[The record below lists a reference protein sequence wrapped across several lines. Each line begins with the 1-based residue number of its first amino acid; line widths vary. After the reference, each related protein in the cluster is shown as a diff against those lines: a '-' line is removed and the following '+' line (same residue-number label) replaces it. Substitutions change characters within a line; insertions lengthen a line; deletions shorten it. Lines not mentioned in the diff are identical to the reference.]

1 MTERELVAYRMRI
14 WECLEAE
21 DAEAVREGIGRV
33 LAEAVGAEG
42 VVEGGDEAFRTAHR
56 VRLPSG
62 RVLRVV
68 RARPL
73 SRQERRTLR
82 ILGREAER
90 VFAVLDRVKAA
101 VEGERH
107 RQAVWLHQ
115 GPAQALTD
123 ALLALRLYRQGA
135 ASDAARELLDQA
147 VERVQR
153 AVEEVRGR
161 IRALKSPDAA
171 FVGIDQ
177 AVRATWEQ
185 VRPMT
190 QARLV
195 LDLEHSGPLPLHV
208 EEGIA
213 AVACEA
219 ITNAARHARASRIE
233 VRLRRV
239 RGAVV
244 LEVWDDG
251 RGMDG
256 SGLRRTKGSFGLA
269 LMREQVAR
277 LRGRLRIRS
286 GPQGT
291 RVRVAVPLGV
301 RALETA

>member
-1 MTERELVAYRMRI
+1 MAEQELVAYRVRI

-21 DAEAVREGIGRV
+21 DPKAVREEIGRV
-33 LAEAVGAEG
+33 LAEGIGAEE
-42 VVEGGDEAFRTAHR
+42 VVVGGDRLPRRAQRL
-56 VRLPSG
+56 RLPSG

-73 SRQERRTLR
+73 SRQERRILR
-82 ILGREAER
+82 ILGREADR
-90 VFAVLDRVKAA
+90 VLAVLDRVEA
-101 VEGERH
+101 VVEAERH

-115 GPAQALTD
+115 GPAQVLTD
-123 ALLALRLYRQGA
+123 ALLALRLCRQEA
-135 ASDAARELLDQA
+135 ASDAARKLLDQA
-147 VERVQR
+147 VERVQQ

-161 IRALKSPDAA
+161 IRALNSPEAA
-171 FVGIDQ
+171 FGGIDQ
-177 AVRATWEQ
+177 AVRTTWEQ

-190 QARLV
+190 QACLV

-251 RGMDG
+251 RGMDA
-256 SGLRRTKGSFGLA
+256 SGLHRTKGSFGLA

-277 LRGRLRIRS
+277 LGGRLRIRS